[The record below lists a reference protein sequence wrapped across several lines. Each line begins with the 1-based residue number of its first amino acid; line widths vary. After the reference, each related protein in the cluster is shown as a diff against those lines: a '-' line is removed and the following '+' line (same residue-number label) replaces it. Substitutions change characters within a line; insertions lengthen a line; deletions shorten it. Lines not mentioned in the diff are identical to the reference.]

1 MRDFLSEEK
10 GLCAEVESLC
20 MTDPDSA
27 HALIDSVI
35 SDCGEVKSDRAQS
48 ASVSRICCR
57 FLMHRKMK
65 SRLVD
70 TLKTDDSLRKA
81 IFGELNTY
89 KYSLVFLF
97 RRLIRLNET
106 ELTQGASDPARKQ
119 PLPRR
124 QRKRLLR
131 PLVPAIHN
139 RRGSARAGRL
149 SRFKRREQE
158 CDRRGEKRTVKSDC
172 YRLHTVPPPVIF
184 AAARRAP
191 QHHSHHTGEHEGFL
205 NAFIHALEV
214 AQRQGISALAEFECE
229 RRNAECL
236 YRPVLEPRV

>member
-1 MRDFLSEEK
+1 MSDFLSEEK

-48 ASVSRICCR
+48 ASVSRVCCR

-70 TLKTDDSLRKA
+70 TLKTDDGLRKA

-89 KYSLVFLF
+89 KYSLVFAHTPE
-97 RRLIRLNET
+97 RN
-106 ELTQGASDPARKQ
+106 GADTRASYPARKQ

-158 CDRRGEKRTVKSDC
+158 CDRRGEKRT
-172 YRLHTVPPPVIF
+172 LT
-184 AAARRAP
+184 
-191 QHHSHHTGEHEGFL
+191 TEGTEEL
-205 NAFIHALEV
+205 
-214 AQRQGISALAEFECE
+214 
-229 RRNAECL
+229 
-236 YRPVLEPRV
+236 

>member
-35 SDCGEVKSDRAQS
+35 SDYGEAKSDRAQS
-48 ASVSRICCR
+48 ASVSRVCCR
-57 FLMHRKMK
+57 FLMHRKIK

-70 TLKTDDSLRKA
+70 TLKTDDGLRKA

-106 ELTQGASDPARKQ
+106 ELTQELLTLLENNPYRDDSAKDYSDRWS
-119 PLPRR
+119 
-124 QRKRLLR
+124 LR
-131 PLVPAIHN
+131 FIIDEAL
-139 RRGSARAGRL
+139 RAGRL

-191 QHHSHHTGEHEGFL
+191 QHHSHYAGEHEGLFD
-205 NAFIHALEV
+205 AFIYALEV
-214 AQRQGISALAEFECE
+214 AQRQGISAFPELECE